1 MLASGHVIVHPP
13 QSNRDNLMHC
23 GTVPL
28 LTSWPDKN
36 ETFGWQVQSLCH
48 CQWRQF
54 HGSRSCIK
62 WSSLPRPAAADT
74 NTSHR
79 FKVDGYGSL
88 HLSYERMKT
97 NLTIRQF
104 GGGCL
109 TAGDWIKSGNGKA
122 LSKVCQTCTLF
133 TENVTVKTKREG
145 AFLFIEFKHLKRW
158 TKKFE
163 HMRNVPCV
171 PHPTGMNVPQHL
183 SDQKSK
189 FRQEML
195 YCPLSLCCNCWP
207 KSHQSTWKAFS
218 NFMWIMQSKLWINK
232 RQHWY

>member
-122 LSKVCQTCTLF
+122 LSKVCQTCTLS

-145 AFLFIEFKHLKRW
+145 AFLFIEFQHLKRW

-171 PHPTGMNVPQHL
+171 PHPTSHRDECPSAFVWPEIKVQAGDAVL
-183 SDQKSK
+183 SIISMLQLLAQKPSEHMK
-189 FRQEML
+189 
-195 YCPLSLCCNCWP
+195 SL
-207 KSHQSTWKAFS
+207 F
-218 NFMWIMQSKLWINK
+218 
-232 RQHWY
+232 